1 MARSNDHDKLSIDK
15 RDFDANRPL
24 LHASIVDGDGDERV
38 YQPPGARSRSRHS
51 RPSTEDGLDG
61 RSDGLLSDVV
71 EEILERDRMR
81 MKREVV
87 RVSSFVW
94 GVVSCLC
101 AGSITTFSLYGPL
114 LLSRLHYTQ
123 MRVNAVAITAE
134 VAMYL
139 PVSFFGYLCDRYT
152 PSPLALLS
160 AIFFGTGY
168 LLAAFT
174 YKSGP
179 PPDAGGSGWPF
190 WVMIVAFVGVGAGT
204 SCLYLAAVT
213 TCAKNFARS
222 KYKGLMLAAP
232 IAAFGLSGMWQSQV
246 GAHFLYERLEDGS
259 KGDVD
264 VFKYFL
270 FLSIVLIVVSL
281 VGVFGL
287 RIVDEEETIEEAY
300 EELERSGILGE
311 SDFFRSRDETRSAY
325 GTFPQDRASEGDEEQ
340 NITLSDE
347 QREARRREKERE
359 EEERQRKNW
368 LLNYETR
375 LFLKDHTMWWLAAG
389 FFLVT
394 GPGEAYINN
403 LGTIIQTLTPP
414 SYPLHSQPPAGLPST
429 HVSTNALTSTLAR
442 LLTGS
447 LSDLFAAPAS
457 HQYLYSLENPN
468 RQPVPRVDGLTLSRL
483 TFLLPCALLLSFGFL
498 LLASPL
504 LLHHPGLFHL
514 TTTLVGFGYGATF
527 SLVPII
533 ISVVWGVENFGTNWG
548 IVAMTPAA
556 GAAVWGL
563 IYSAAY
569 DAGSA
574 PDGQCRGWKCY
585 GFWAVGCTLSVWV
598 AVIAWSIAW
607 RSWRRRG
614 VVV

>member
-1 MARSNDHDKLSIDK
+1 MAHSNDHGKASIDK

-24 LHASIVDGDGDERV
+24 LHESIVDGDGDERV
-38 YQPPGARSRSRHS
+38 YRPPGSRSRSRHS

-71 EEILERDRMR
+71 EEIVERDRMR

-123 MRVNAVAITAE
+123 LRVNAVAITAE
-134 VAMYL
+134 LAMYL

-174 YKSGP
+174 YKTGP

-222 KYKGLMLAAP
+222 RYKGLMLAAP

-246 GAHFLYERLEDGS
+246 GAHFLSERLQDGS
-259 KGDVD
+259 KGDLD

-270 FLSIVLIVVSL
+270 FLSIVLIAVSL

-311 SDFFRSRDETRSAY
+311 SDFFRSRDETQGAY
-325 GTFPQDRASEGDEEQ
+325 GTFPQDGGEGDEEQ

-347 QREARRREKERE
+347 EREARRREKERE

-414 SYPLHSQPPAGLPST
+414 SYPLHSRPPAGLPST

-504 LLHHPGLFHL
+504 VLHHPGLFHL

-585 GFWAVGCTLSVWV
+585 GFWAMGCTLSVWI